1 MKTQNTIKSI
11 GCAIAASAALVATT
25 QAGEVMPMAAAP
37 VADCPWGLGLEA
49 LYMKAHGV
57 DGRYAE
63 QDYEFAWRADL
74 SYKQADNLGIRFTY
88 FWFEGSDDTA
98 DFTDDFYTGSEYS
111 DVDVQYG
118 DLEFF
123 DTFELGAWQ
132 GEYSAGIRWGELNS
146 EYGYTE
152 TDGFGIY
159 EEARQSEFSGWGP
172 TFGLELV
179 RPIGSNFSVYAGVR
193 ASWLFGDNDV
203 DEATVGGESIR
214 NEYEDSYSSSESLF
228 IAEGTLGL
236 QYDYLAF
243 RGCPSYVRLGAEAQ
257 NWSASGEDVSLFGGS
272 LRFGFGF

>member
-11 GCAIAASAALVATT
+11 GCAIAATAALAATT

-57 DGRYAE
+57 DGDYGAE

-74 SYKQADNLGIRFTY
+74 SYKQAGNLGIRLTY
-88 FWFEGSDDTA
+88 FQFDGTDGYQNASM
-98 DFTDDFYTGSEYS
+98 TDDFGTYDFQEKSYI
-111 DVDVQYG
+111 DAKYA

-132 GEYSAGIRWGELNS
+132 GEYSAGLRWGDLDS
-146 EYGYTE
+146 YYGIRDDFDALTE
-152 TDGFGIY
+152 S
-159 EEARQSEFSGWGP
+159 SEFNGWGP

-193 ASWLFGDNDV
+193 ASWIFGDNDI
-203 DEATVGGESIR
+203 EYSESFQ
-214 NEYEDSYSSSESLF
+214 EGSYTEKFSTSESLF
-228 IAEGTLGL
+228 IAEGTVGL
-236 QYDYLAF
+236 QYDYIAF

-257 NWSASGEDVSLFGGS
+257 NWSASGEDTSLFGGS